1 MLQQTRASECHCC
14 LMVKYLSQLH
24 EQFIS
29 PVPLV
34 QFNWY
39 CERRGDNDEALTLGR
54 DLINLLFS
62 QRCLQTFFIFL
73 SRAVASLA
81 DVFEKN
87 EKKNK
92 TTSVYR
98 LSFLCHP
105 GFNRYLL
112 KCRAFSPPW
121 SCTGVLSQFVSIV
134 CTLNFLTQ
142 FVIHSFF
149 YIRMLFFRP
158 RLSILIFLPILG

>member
-29 PVPLV
+29 SVPLV

-39 CERRGDNDEALTLGR
+39 CERGGDNEDALTLGR

-73 SRAVASLA
+73 VILFALC
-81 DVFEKN
+81 
-87 EKKNK
+87 
-92 TTSVYR
+92 TS
-98 LSFLCHP
+98 
-105 GFNRYLL
+105 
-112 KCRAFSPPW
+112 
-121 SCTGVLSQFVSIV
+121 
-134 CTLNFLTQ
+134 
-142 FVIHSFF
+142 
-149 YIRMLFFRP
+149 
-158 RLSILIFLPILG
+158 

>member
-14 LMVKYLSQLH
+14 LMVKYLRQLH

-39 CERRGDNDEALTLGR
+39 CERGGDNEDALTLGR

-73 SRAVASLA
+73 VILFALWGH
-81 DVFEKN
+81 F
-87 EKKNK
+87 
-92 TTSVYR
+92 
-98 LSFLCHP
+98 
-105 GFNRYLL
+105 
-112 KCRAFSPPW
+112 
-121 SCTGVLSQFVSIV
+121 VL
-134 CTLNFLTQ
+134 
-142 FVIHSFF
+142 
-149 YIRMLFFRP
+149 P
-158 RLSILIFLPILG
+158 DAK